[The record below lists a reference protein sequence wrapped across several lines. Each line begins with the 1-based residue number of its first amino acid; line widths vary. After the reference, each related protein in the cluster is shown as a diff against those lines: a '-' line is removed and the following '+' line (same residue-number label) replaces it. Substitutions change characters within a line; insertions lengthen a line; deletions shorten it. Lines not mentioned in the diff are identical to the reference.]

1 MHRVRD
7 DGSPSQAML
16 SSFAVLKL
24 PTKAAVPANLP
35 GDGQKVYV
43 NYVRIAQTRFGWPFK
58 IIPLAHYTTESS
70 RCLRL
75 EASEVHSLIAMLRRR
90 FGPRWMQSNA
100 TCSSTTGTSSV
111 TPRAFS
117 IRW

>member
-1 MHRVRD
+1 MRD
-7 DGSPSQAML
+7 DGSPSQVML

-24 PTKAAVPANLP
+24 PTKAAMPANLP

-70 RCLRL
+70 RCLTL
-75 EASEVHSLIAMLRRR
+75 ETSEVHTLIA
-90 FGPRWMQSNA
+90 
-100 TCSSTTGTSSV
+100 
-111 TPRAFS
+111 RAPAKVLAKVDA
-117 IRW
+117 IEHDVQLDDL